1 MNEEDEFTDKA
12 LISHEHEM
20 APDATEPATPV
31 ELDALSDPRSG
42 IAKPARTRAA
52 RKLVTTL
59 TLSSRTCRWPIGDPA
74 KADFHYCGEPPQ
86 SGRVY
91 CGTHDSMSYQ
101 APQRRKPS

>member
-1 MNEEDEFTDKA
+1 MNEEDEVMDKA
-12 LISHEHEM
+12 LILNEPELV
-20 APDATEPATPV
+20 PDATEPVAPV
-31 ELDALSDPRSG
+31 AVSSLARARSA
-42 IAKPARTRAA
+42 IAKPAGPRGA

-74 KADFHYCGEPPQ
+74 KPDFHYCGEPPQ

-91 CGTHDSMSYQ
+91 CGTHDGMSYQ